1 MEQVVCPICETDRA
15 RFWGREF
22 KGHTIVKCAR
32 CDLRF
37 VSPRRTAAENAE
49 IYDDKSYFARMVD
62 DQHDLEQLEIYFLTN
77 LKTFRTFLRFCSQAD
92 PRILDV
98 GTGTGF
104 LLILAKMMGFHHLA
118 GADITDV
125 NREHLE
131 KFGIPLLAG
140 DIVDMPAERIATEAG
155 LEKGGFDVITLI
167 HVLEHVMDPNAFLRK
182 LHELLAPG
190 GLLYVMVPN
199 EGNLPSAW
207 KSLISR
213 ARLKKR
219 AFKHLS
225 PGHHLFFYTR
235 STLPSLLAKN
245 GFTPLFTGTRS
256 REKKRG
262 IVNRAFHRLVDWGNQ
277 GTWLELVAKKSA

>member
-22 KGHTIVKCAR
+22 KGHTIVKCAG
-32 CDLRF
+32 CDLRY
-37 VSPRRTAAENAE
+37 VNPRRTAEENAE
-49 IYDDKSYFARMVD
+49 IYDDEHYFARMVD
-62 DQHDLEQLEIYFLTN
+62 DQRDLEQLENYFLTN
-77 LKTFRTFLRFCSQAD
+77 LKTFRTFLPFCNQAN

-104 LLILAKMMGFHHLA
+104 FLMLAKMMGFHHLA
-118 GADITDV
+118 GADLTDV
-125 NREHLE
+125 NREQLE
-131 KFGIPLLAG
+131 RFGIPLLAG
-140 DIVDMPAERIATEAG
+140 DIVDMPTERIAAQTG
-155 LEKGGFDVITLI
+155 LENGGFDVITLL
-167 HVLEHVMDPNAFLRK
+167 HVLEHVMDPNAFLGK

-213 ARLKKR
+213 AGLKKR

-225 PGHHLFFYTR
+225 PGHHLFFHTR
-235 STLPSLLAKN
+235 STLHSLLAKN
-245 GFTPLFTGTRS
+245 GFTLLFSGTRA

-262 IVNRAFHRLVDWGNQ
+262 VIDGAIHRLVDWSNQ
-277 GTWLELVAKKSA
+277 GSWLEMVARKSA